1 MYIGHLSA
9 YRRFLALELDGF
21 RKKFDLSQDYDFA
34 LRATERARAIHHI
47 PHVLYHWR
55 EHAAS
60 GSTGGKPNARRTN
73 LEALADA
80 MRRRNLPAEILE
92 YPTANRARLKIEHW
106 PRVSIIVPTDSP
118 TRASA
123 CLQDLPRATKYP
135 DLEIVLVTNS
145 QLAESIKFLEA
156 EGASIPLVASGK

>member
-1 MYIGHLSA
+1 MHVIYFRMYVNRTINKKRLSVDGKRHAHVFKPELDPYLLFASMCIGHLSA

-80 MRRRNLPAEILE
+80 MRRRNLA
-92 YPTANRARLKIEHW
+92 
-106 PRVSIIVPTDSP
+106 TD
-118 TRASA
+118 
-123 CLQDLPRATKYP
+123 
-135 DLEIVLVTNS
+135 I
-145 QLAESIKFLEA
+145 
-156 EGASIPLVASGK
+156 